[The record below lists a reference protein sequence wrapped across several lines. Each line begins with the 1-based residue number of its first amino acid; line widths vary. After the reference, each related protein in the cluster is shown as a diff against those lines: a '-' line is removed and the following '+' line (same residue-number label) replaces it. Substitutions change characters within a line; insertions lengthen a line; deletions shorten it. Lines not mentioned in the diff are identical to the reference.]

1 MSEDIEYKLYVKNGM
16 LHFEI
21 KRDGEIINTDKMAL
35 IGNEEEKITK
45 ILKEEYITDSGQN
58 MINKLREITR
68 IMKIKDTL
76 YWYWLG
82 MIYGINLIVGKEVGE
97 NE

>member
-1 MSEDIEYKLYVKNGM
+1 MSEDIEYKIYVKDGM
-16 LHFEI
+16 LYFEI
-21 KRDGEIINTDKMAL
+21 NRDEEIIYIDKISL
-35 IGNEEEKITK
+35 IGNEEKEITK
-45 ILKEEYITDSGQN
+45 ILKEEYITDSGQD

-82 MIYGINLIVGKEVGE
+82 MIYGINLIIGREVE
-97 NE
+97 I